1 MKQLKA
7 NTCQGTPGEI
17 NFRYKLP
24 KYVTKSSLTKT
35 TNYLKATYELYG
47 KETDS
52 NSIDYLTNLLCD
64 ILPFLHIDIC
74 KHFACLTDLESN
86 DSNEHD
92 DSRHIVTISDEG
104 ISQCPL
110 CRRAPATDND
120 GIGFCEQ
127 CLSLPDMIR
136 SIQSRLDRL
145 ESNGTPNPDNGPN
158 TPDTPEHNP
167 VNFIRH
173 NEEQLECEGDHRHT
187 SPPSLSVAECMHSSD
202 NVPKNVASLHT
213 QLNEYRRKHKQ
224 LFTISGSSAEP
235 DAVDSSSVN
244 VQTSETDIHNSLV
257 DSFTLHNG
265 LVTPTDVNINTTNN
279 TSQACQTETSELTS
293 SDTSKQPDSDP
304 GEFIK
309 ADILL
314 VGDSMVKYIDP
325 KKNYQE
331 GKLWCAGLFQ
341 VQKLMMHMI

>member
-120 GIGFCEQ
+120 
-127 CLSLPDMIR
+127 
-136 SIQSRLDRL
+136 
-145 ESNGTPNPDNGPN
+145 
-158 TPDTPEHNP
+158 
-167 VNFIRH
+167 
-173 NEEQLECEGDHRHT
+173 
-187 SPPSLSVAECMHSSD
+187 
-202 NVPKNVASLHT
+202 
-213 QLNEYRRKHKQ
+213 
-224 LFTISGSSAEP
+224 
-235 DAVDSSSVN
+235 
-244 VQTSETDIHNSLV
+244 
-257 DSFTLHNG
+257 
-265 LVTPTDVNINTTNN
+265 
-279 TSQACQTETSELTS
+279 
-293 SDTSKQPDSDP
+293 
-304 GEFIK
+304 
-309 ADILL
+309 
-314 VGDSMVKYIDP
+314 
-325 KKNYQE
+325 
-331 GKLWCAGLFQ
+331 
-341 VQKLMMHMI
+341 